1 MKKIKDFV
9 RPIYRKI
16 FLDFD
21 YHLKKDLSDCE
32 SILDLGCG
40 HNSHIRF
47 CDAPYKVGVELFDRY
62 IKESE
67 EKGIHNKY
75 IKSDVTK
82 VDFEPKSFDAV
93 IMIDVLEHLS
103 KQDALELIKKMNT
116 WAKKKI
122 IILTPR
128 GFMHQENVD
137 NNHLQDHLSGWE
149 VKEFKDLGFKVY
161 GINGL
166 KQLRGDGAL
175 VKYKPALFWIII
187 SELTQKIT
195 YCFPNFAFHL
205 YAIKEMSKEK

>member
-1 MKKIKDFV
+1 MKKLKTIIA
-9 RPIYRKI
+9 PIYKKF

-21 YHLKKDLSDCE
+21 YILKRNLFDCE

-47 CDAPYKVGVELFDRY
+47 CDAKYKVGVELFDRY
-62 IKESE
+62 IKESQ

-82 VDFEPKSFDAV
+82 VDFEPNSFDAI
-93 IMIDVLEHLS
+93 IMIDVLEHL
-103 KQDALELIKKMNT
+103 KKEDALELIKKMNI

-122 IILTPR
+122 IILTPN

-149 VKEFKDLGFKVY
+149 FEEFKKLGFDVY

-166 KQLRGDGAL
+166 KHLRGDGAL
-175 VKYKPALFWIII
+175 VKYKPVLFWIII
-187 SELTQKIT
+187 SGLTQKII
-195 YCFPNFAFHL
+195 YYFPKFAFHL
-205 YAIKEMSKEK
+205 YAIKNIKK